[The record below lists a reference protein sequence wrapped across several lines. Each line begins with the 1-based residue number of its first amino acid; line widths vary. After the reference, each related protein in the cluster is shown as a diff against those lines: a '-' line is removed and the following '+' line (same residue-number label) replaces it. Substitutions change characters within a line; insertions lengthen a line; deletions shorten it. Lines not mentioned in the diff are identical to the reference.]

1 MEKSSSDKDTLRKVV
16 FIILMV
22 LCISGYVSSPVALVG
37 GFLFSYF
44 FGHPFLSLN
53 SKAVNWLLKI
63 AVVGLGFG
71 MNLKETLAAG
81 KDGFLLTVF
90 SITVT
95 LILGYFLGILL
106 KMNRKGAHLISSG
119 TAICGGSA
127 IAAVAPVIDA
137 SEKDISISLG
147 VIFLLNSIALIVFP
161 MLGHLF
167 ELSQHQFGLWAA
179 IAIHDTSSVV
189 GAAYTFG
196 EEALQVATTVKLAR
210 ALWIIP
216 LSILSVFLF
225 KGKGKS
231 VKIPYFIFLFI
242 LAILLNSYLPIPAV
256 LTTGITSVSKS
267 MLVLTLFLIGAGLSM
282 DKIKSAGWKPMIL
295 GVSLWVFISIT
306 SLWAIVSLVYN

>member
-1 MEKSSSDKDTLRKVV
+1 MKEWSKRNETLIKVL
-16 FIILMV
+16 FIICMV
-22 LCISGYVSSPVALVG
+22 LCILGYVSSPLALVG

-44 FGHPFLSLN
+44 LGHPFITLN

-81 KDGFLLTVF
+81 KDGFLLTIF
-90 SITVT
+90 SISLT
-95 LILGYFLGILL
+95 LVLGYFLGRLL
-106 KMNRKGAHLISSG
+106 KMNRKSSHLISSG

-127 IAAVAPVIDA
+127 IAAVSPVINA

-161 MLGHLF
+161 PLGHLF
-167 ELSQHQFGLWAA
+167 GLSQHQFGLWCA

-196 EEALQVATTVKLAR
+196 EEALKVATTVKLAR

-216 LSILSVFLF
+216 LSLLSVFLF

-242 LAILLNSYLPIPAV
+242 VAIILNSYLPIPEV
-256 LTTGITSVSKS
+256 LTQGITSISKS
-267 MLVLTLFLIGAGLSM
+267 LLVLTLFLIGAGLSM

-295 GVSLWVFISIT
+295 GFSLWIFISIA
-306 SLWAIVSLVYN
+306 SILVILNL